1 MAMREV
7 KKFLWA
13 TPTKFAARVLSGAAV
28 RGTARVR
35 RASCFWRKLRGA
47 LDMQARCVEAGG
59 EGQLLERG
67 EMQENERERTCCA
80 GSRGR
85 VTAPVVGPLLL
96 WNEEEGGFRRGSPR
110 RAPRLEQPP
119 DTRIILQ
126 S

>member
-13 TPTKFAARVLSGAAV
+13 TRTKFAVRALAAV

-59 EGQLLERG
+59 EGQLLER
-67 EMQENERERTCCA
+67 EAMRENERERTCCA
-80 GSRGR
+80 GTRGR

-96 WNEEEGGFRRGSPR
+96 WNDEEGGFRRGSPR
-110 RAPRLEQPP
+110 RP

>member
-13 TPTKFAARVLSGAAV
+13 TPTKFAARELSGAAV

-59 EGQLLERG
+59 EGQLLER
-67 EMQENERERTCCA
+67 EAMRENERERTCCA
-80 GSRGR
+80 GTRGR
-85 VTAPVVGPLLL
+85 VTAPAPAVVGPLLL

-110 RAPRLEQPP
+110 RP
-119 DTRIILQ
+119 DIRIILQ